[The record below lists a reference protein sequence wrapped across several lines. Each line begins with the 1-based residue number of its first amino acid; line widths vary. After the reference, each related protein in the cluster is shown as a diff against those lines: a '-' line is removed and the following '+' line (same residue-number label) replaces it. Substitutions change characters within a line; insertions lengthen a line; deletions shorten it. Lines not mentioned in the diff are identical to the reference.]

1 MELTYHGHSCIRLR
15 GREMTVVIDP
25 PQTALP
31 GLAKG
36 TLGHHRPHRGHHRPG
51 QASPAR
57 RRAARRSRGP
67 GEFEIGGVSILG
79 LAAGET
85 TVMRVSV
92 DDVRVVAAGRL
103 RRQLSEEEIDSL
115 GHVDVLVIPVG
126 GGDALGAI
134 EAAKLVNA
142 VEPSIVVPA
151 RYGAGRRRR
160 VRPGRQ
166 VRPGDGARRRDAG
179 RPSRVSCSPARAARP
194 TETRVVFLEA
204 RALTVTFEH
213 RCVPATRC

>member
-25 PQTALP
+25 SQMALP

-36 TLGHHRPHRGHHRPG
+36 TLGIIVRTEGTTTDPTKL
-51 QASPAR
+51 
-57 RRAARRSRGP
+57 RSREGELQEVAGP
-67 GEFEIGGVSILG
+67 GEFEIGGVGILG

-85 TVMRVSV
+85 TVMRIAV

-103 RRQLSEEEIDSL
+103 RRQLTEEEIDSL

-142 VEPSIVVPA
+142 VEPGIVVPA
-151 RYGAGRRRR
+151 RYGAG
-160 VRPGRQ
+160 
-166 VRPGDGARRRDAG
+166 DGGEYEPVGKFAKEMGLAEGAWEPQPRLVLTGSSGESD
-179 RPSRVSCSPARAARP
+179 
-194 TETRVVFLEA
+194 ETRVVFLEA
-204 RALTVTFEH
+204 RAG
-213 RCVPATRC
+213 

>member
-15 GREMTVVIDP
+15 GRDMTVVIDP
-25 PQTALP
+25 PQTTLP

-36 TLGHHRPHRGHHRPG
+36 TVGIIVRTEGATDTAKLRPRDGEV
-51 QASPAR
+51 QEVS
-57 RRAARRSRGP
+57 GP

-79 LAAGET
+79 LSAGET

-92 DDVRVVAAGRL
+92 DDVRVVAAGCL
-103 RRQLSEEEIDSL
+103 RRQLTEDEIDSL

-134 EAAKLVNA
+134 DAAKLVNA

-151 RYGAGRRRR
+151 RFGGGGTGEYETVGKFAHEMGLA
-160 VRPGRQ
+160 
-166 VRPGDGARRRDAG
+166 DGAWEPQPRLVLTGSTGETD
-179 RPSRVSCSPARAARP
+179 
-194 TETRVVFLEA
+194 ETRVVFLETKA
-204 RALTVTFEH
+204 G
-213 RCVPATRC
+213 

>member
-1 MELTYHGHSCIRLR
+1 MELTYHGHSAIRIR
-15 GREMTVVIDP
+15 GREMTVFIDP

-36 TLGHHRPHRGHHRPG
+36 TLGIIIRTEGATDTATLRPREGEM
-51 QASPAR
+51 QEV
-57 RRAARRSRGP
+57 RGP
-67 GEFEIGGVSILG
+67 GEFEIGGISILG

-103 RRQLSEEEIDSL
+103 RRQLSEDEIDSL

-134 EAAKLVNA
+134 DAAKLVNA

-151 RYGAGRRRR
+151 RYGSGAGGEYDPVGTSAAAARAVAGRDHDARLHGIHELRSI
-160 VRPGRQ
+160 
-166 VRPGDGARRRDAG
+166 DGAER
-179 RPSRVSCSPARAARP
+179 
-194 TETRVVFLEA
+194 
-204 RALTVTFEH
+204 
-213 RCVPATRC
+213 

>member
-1 MELTYHGHSCIRLR
+1 MELTYHGHSCVRLR
-15 GREMTVVIDP
+15 GREMTVIVDP

-36 TLGHHRPHRGHHRPG
+36 TEGIIVRTEGETDPERLR
-51 QASPAR
+51 AR
-57 RRAARRSRGP
+57 DGEMQEVRGP

-92 DDVRVVAAGRL
+92 DDVRVVLAGRL
-103 RRQLSEEEIDSL
+103 RRQLTEEEIDSL

-134 EAAKLVNA
+134 DAAKLVNA

-151 RYGAGRRRR
+151 RYGAG
-160 VRPGRQ
+160 
-166 VRPGDGARRRDAG
+166 DGGEYDPVGKFAKEMGLAEGAWEPQPKLVLSGSSGESDD
-179 RPSRVSCSPARAARP
+179 
-194 TETRVVFLEA
+194 TRVVFLEVK
-204 RALTVTFEH
+204 TGS
-213 RCVPATRC
+213 

>member
-15 GREMTVVIDP
+15 GKEITVVIDP

-36 TLGHHRPHRGHHRPG
+36 TVGIIVRTEGMTDPATLRPREGEL
-51 QASPAR
+51 QEVA
-57 RRAARRSRGP
+57 GP
-67 GEFEIGGVSILG
+67 GEFEIGGVGILG

-85 TVMRVSV
+85 TVMRIAL

-103 RRQLSEEEIDSL
+103 RRQLTEDEIDSL

-134 EAAKLVNA
+134 DAAKLVNA

-151 RYGAGRRRR
+151 RFGAAEGGEFDP
-160 VRPGRQ
+160 VGKFAKEM
-166 VRPGDGARRRDAG
+166 GLAEGAWEPQPRLVLTGSTGEND
-179 RPSRVSCSPARAARP
+179 
-194 TETRVVFLEA
+194 ETRVVFLEA
-204 RALTVTFEH
+204 RTG
-213 RCVPATRC
+213 

>member
-1 MELTYHGHSCIRLR
+1 MELTYHGHSCVRLR
-15 GREMTVVIDP
+15 GREMTVVVDP

-36 TLGHHRPHRGHHRPG
+36 TQGIIVRTEGETDPERLR
-51 QASPAR
+51 AR
-57 RRAARRSRGP
+57 NGEIQEVCGP

-92 DDVRVVAAGRL
+92 DDVRVVLAGRL
-103 RRQLSEEEIDSL
+103 RRQLTEDEIDSL

-134 EAAKLVNA
+134 DAAKLVNA

-151 RYGAGRRRR
+151 RYGT
-160 VRPGRQ
+160 
-166 VRPGDGARRRDAG
+166 GDGGEYDPVGKFAKEMGLAEGAWEPQPKLVLTGSSSESDD
-179 RPSRVSCSPARAARP
+179 
-194 TETRVVFLEA
+194 TRVVLLE
-204 RALTVTFEH
+204 VK
-213 RCVPATRC
+213 PGS

>member
-15 GREMTVVIDP
+15 GKEMTVVIDP

-36 TLGHHRPHRGHHRPG
+36 TVGLIVRTEGTTDPAKLRPRDGEV
-51 QASPAR
+51 QEVA
-57 RRAARRSRGP
+57 GP

-79 LAAGET
+79 LKAGET
-85 TVMRVSV
+85 TVMRVAV
-92 DDVRVVAAGRL
+92 DEVRVVAAGRL
-103 RRQLSEEEIDSL
+103 RRQLTEEEIDGL

-151 RYGAGRRRR
+151 RYGASVGGEYDPVGKFAQEMGLAEGTWEAQPRL
-160 VRPGRQ
+160 VLSGSS
-166 VRPGDGARRRDAG
+166 GETD
-179 RPSRVSCSPARAARP
+179 
-194 TETRVVFLEA
+194 ETRVVFLEA
-204 RALTVTFEH
+204 RGS
-213 RCVPATRC
+213 

>member
-1 MELTYHGHSCIRLR
+1 MELTYHGHSCVRLR
-15 GREMTVVIDP
+15 GREMTVVVDP

-36 TLGHHRPHRGHHRPG
+36 TQGIIVRTEGATDPDRLRQRDGEI
-51 QASPAR
+51 QEVC
-57 RRAARRSRGP
+57 GP

-92 DDVRVVAAGRL
+92 DDVRVVLAGRL
-103 RRQLSEEEIDSL
+103 RRQLTEDEIDSL

-126 GGDALGAI
+126 GGDAMGAI
-134 EAAKLVNA
+134 DAAKLVNA

-151 RYGAGRRRR
+151 RYAA
-160 VRPGRQ
+160 
-166 VRPGDGARRRDAG
+166 GDGGEYDPVGKFAKEMGLAEGAWEPQPKLVLTGSSGESDD
-179 RPSRVSCSPARAARP
+179 
-194 TETRVVFLEA
+194 TRVVFLEVRSA
-204 RALTVTFEH
+204 G
-213 RCVPATRC
+213 

>member
-1 MELTYHGHSCIRLR
+1 MELTYHGHSCVRLR
-15 GREMTVVIDP
+15 GREMTVVVDP

-36 TLGHHRPHRGHHRPG
+36 TQGIIIRTEGATDPDRLRQRDGEI
-51 QASPAR
+51 QEVC
-57 RRAARRSRGP
+57 GP

-92 DDVRVVAAGRL
+92 DDVRVVLAGRL
-103 RRQLSEEEIDSL
+103 RRQLTEEEIDSL

-126 GGDALGAI
+126 GGDAMGAI
-134 EAAKLVNA
+134 DAAKLVNA

-151 RYGAGRRRR
+151 RYGS
-160 VRPGRQ
+160 
-166 VRPGDGARRRDAG
+166 GDGGEYDPVGKFAKEMGLAEGAWEPQPKLVLTGSSGESDD
-179 RPSRVSCSPARAARP
+179 
-194 TETRVVFLEA
+194 TRVVFLEVRSA
-204 RALTVTFEH
+204 G
-213 RCVPATRC
+213 

>member
-1 MELTYHGHSCIRLR
+1 MELTYHGLSCIRLR

-36 TLGHHRPHRGHHRPG
+36 TLGIIVRTEGTTTDPAKLRPREGEL
-51 QASPAR
+51 QEVA
-57 RRAARRSRGP
+57 GP
-67 GEFEIGGVSILG
+67 GEFEIGGVGILG

-85 TVMRVSV
+85 TVMRVAV

-103 RRQLSEEEIDSL
+103 RRQLTEEEIDSL

-142 VEPSIVVPA
+142 VEPGIVVPA
-151 RYGAGRRRR
+151 RYGAG
-160 VRPGRQ
+160 
-166 VRPGDGARRRDAG
+166 DGGEYEPVGKFAQEMGLAEGAWEPQPRLVLTGSSGESD
-179 RPSRVSCSPARAARP
+179 
-194 TETRVVFLEA
+194 ETRVVFLEA
-204 RALTVTFEH
+204 RAG
-213 RCVPATRC
+213 

>member
-1 MELTYHGHSCIRLR
+1 MELTYHGHSCVRLR
-15 GREMTVVIDP
+15 GREMMVVVDP

-36 TLGHHRPHRGHHRPG
+36 TQGIVVRTDGETDPERLR
-51 QASPAR
+51 AR
-57 RRAARRSRGP
+57 DGEIQEVSGP

-85 TVMRVSV
+85 TVMRVAV
-92 DDVRVVAAGRL
+92 DDVRVVLAGRL
-103 RRQLSEEEIDSL
+103 RRQLTEEEIDSL

-134 EAAKLVNA
+134 DAAKLVNA

-151 RYGAGRRRR
+151 RYGAGDGGEYDP
-160 VRPGRQ
+160 VRKFAKEMGLAE
-166 VRPGDGARRRDAG
+166 GAWEPQPKLVLTGSTGESDD
-179 RPSRVSCSPARAARP
+179 
-194 TETRVVFLEA
+194 TRVVFLE
-204 RALTVTFEH
+204 VKIGN
-213 RCVPATRC
+213 

>member
-15 GREMTVVIDP
+15 GKEITVVIDP

-36 TLGHHRPHRGHHRPG
+36 TVGLIVRTEGITDPATLRPREGEL
-51 QASPAR
+51 QEVA
-57 RRAARRSRGP
+57 GP
-67 GEFEIGGVSILG
+67 GEFEIGGVGILG

-85 TVMRVSV
+85 TVMRIAL

-103 RRQLSEEEIDSL
+103 RRQLTEDEIDSL

-151 RYGAGRRRR
+151 RYGASVGGEYDPVGKFAQEMGLAEGTWEAQPRL
-160 VRPGRQ
+160 VLSGSS
-166 VRPGDGARRRDAG
+166 GETD
-179 RPSRVSCSPARAARP
+179 
-194 TETRVVFLEA
+194 ETRVVFLEA
-204 RALTVTFEH
+204 RGN
-213 RCVPATRC
+213 

>member
-1 MELTYHGHSCIRLR
+1 MELTYHGHSCVRLR
-15 GREMTVVIDP
+15 GREMTVVVDP

-36 TLGHHRPHRGHHRPG
+36 TQGIVVRTEGETDTDRLR
-51 QASPAR
+51 AR
-57 RRAARRSRGP
+57 DGEIQEVCGP

-85 TVMRVSV
+85 TVMRVAV
-92 DDVRVVAAGRL
+92 DDVRVVLAGRL
-103 RRQLSEEEIDSL
+103 RRQLTEEEIDSL

-134 EAAKLVNA
+134 DAAKLVNA

-151 RYGAGRRRR
+151 RYGT
-160 VRPGRQ
+160 
-166 VRPGDGARRRDAG
+166 GDGGEYDPVGKFAKEMGLAEGAWEPQPKLVLTGSTGESDD
-179 RPSRVSCSPARAARP
+179 
-194 TETRVVFLEA
+194 TRVVFLE
-204 RALTVTFEH
+204 VK
-213 RCVPATRC
+213 PGS

>member
-25 PQTALP
+25 PQMALP

-36 TLGHHRPHRGHHRPG
+36 TLGIIVRTEGTTTDPAKLRPREGEL
-51 QASPAR
+51 QEVA
-57 RRAARRSRGP
+57 GP
-67 GEFEIGGVSILG
+67 GEFEIGGVGILG

-85 TVMRVSV
+85 TVMRIAV

-103 RRQLSEEEIDSL
+103 RRQLTEEEIDSL

-142 VEPSIVVPA
+142 VEPGIVVPA
-151 RYGAGRRRR
+151 RYGAG
-160 VRPGRQ
+160 
-166 VRPGDGARRRDAG
+166 DGGEYEPVGKFAKEMGLAEGAWEPQPRLVLTGSSGESD
-179 RPSRVSCSPARAARP
+179 
-194 TETRVVFLEA
+194 ETRVVFLEA
-204 RALTVTFEH
+204 RAG
-213 RCVPATRC
+213 

>member
-36 TLGHHRPHRGHHRPG
+36 TAGLIVRTEGTTTDPAKLRPRDGEV
-51 QASPAR
+51 QEVS
-57 RRAARRSRGP
+57 GP
-67 GEFEIGGVSILG
+67 GEFEIGGIGILG

-85 TVMRVSV
+85 TVMRVAV
-92 DDVRVVAAGRL
+92 DEVRVVAAGRL
-103 RRQLSEEEIDSL
+103 RRQLTEEEIDSL

-151 RYGAGRRRR
+151 RFGGGGAGEYDP
-160 VRPGRQ
+160 VGKFAQ
-166 VRPGDGARRRDAG
+166 EMGLAEGAWEPQPRLVLTGSSGESD
-179 RPSRVSCSPARAARP
+179 
-194 TETRVVFLEA
+194 ETRVVFLET
-204 RALTVTFEH
+204 RA
-213 RCVPATRC
+213 

>member
-1 MELTYHGHSCIRLR
+1 MELTYHGHSCVRLR
-15 GREMTVVIDP
+15 GREMTVVVDP

-36 TLGHHRPHRGHHRPG
+36 TQGIVVRTEGETDPERLR
-51 QASPAR
+51 AR
-57 RRAARRSRGP
+57 NGEIQEVCGP

-79 LAAGET
+79 LATGET

-92 DDVRVVAAGRL
+92 DDVRVVLAGRL
-103 RRQLSEEEIDSL
+103 RRQLTEDEIDSL

-134 EAAKLVNA
+134 DAAKLVNA

-151 RYGAGRRRR
+151 RYGT
-160 VRPGRQ
+160 
-166 VRPGDGARRRDAG
+166 GDGGEYDPVGKFAKEMGLAEGAWEPQPKLVLTGSSSESDD
-179 RPSRVSCSPARAARP
+179 
-194 TETRVVFLEA
+194 TRVVFLEVK
-204 RALTVTFEH
+204 TGS
-213 RCVPATRC
+213 